1 MANSLNGINL
11 QALAELSVDFL
22 GQTFAPLRSVARD
35 FTGDPSGSGESVVT
49 RYASALT
56 AQDLSGGYTASDVT
70 STSVS
75 ISLNNM
81 KGFSMG
87 FTDYEVSR
95 AAGDINWLTSVFLQP
110 AYETVVDSIM
120 TEIVSKVVS
129 ANFSNA
135 TTSAASAFD
144 SDDIADIAGALSGR
158 KVPRGE
164 RSMILSPTYYA
175 NVQKDTVVGAANT
188 YGGTEGV
195 REYNGNRVHGF
206 DLYEYTGAINGASS
220 TTTSENLQGFAL
232 HPSAIAVAAR
242 FPAAPADSYVQVL
255 NLTSPDVSQTP
266 LQLRSWYDATAGKHM
281 VSVACLYGVAV
292 GNAAALQRIKSA

>member
-56 AQDLSGGYTASDVT
+56 AQDLSGGYTSSDVT
-70 STSVS
+70 SSSVS

-164 RSMILSPTYYA
+164 RSMVLSPTYYA

-242 FPAAPADSYVQVL
+242 FPAAPADSYVQTENVYD
-255 NLTSPDVSQTP
+255 PAVGCP
-266 LQLRSWYDATAGKHM
+266 IQLRSWYDATAGKHM